1 MADGVRTT
9 EDDPAPAGRRER
21 RTFNMASIA
30 RGKGEGALF
39 RVPKDTKK
47 PLKYWQAVVEL
58 PGRDGERRRK
68 YVRAKDKPTALKK
81 LRTLQKELERVGDLP
96 TASQTLESWLKVWF
110 DEIAVQRIA
119 PKTAAGYKSA
129 IRQHIVPAIGNVRL
143 DKLEPKHARDLTRAI
158 RAKGR
163 SASTALQAHR
173 ILGVALR
180 DAEREGRVTRNV
192 TTLLD
197 APRRAHVS
205 LVTLDAAAG
214 VRILERAAREDVRMG
229 SRWAAALLTGARQGE
244 LLGLEIDRVT
254 DRLDLSWQ
262 LQRLTWSHGC
272 NPRDPEQPRC
282 GRKRGTDCPDRFLR
296 APDDHEHRHLTG
308 GLWLSRPKSRAG
320 WRDIPLVEPLR
331 SIIERRVGVAA
342 QEPNPH
348 GLLWTAERK
357 KTPYVETLRPL
368 DGSPIDPAKDN
379 YAWHA
384 LLASVGVRDARLHD
398 ARHTTATLLYEAN
411 VSEPVIM
418 EILGQSTLSV
428 TRGYRNRGNQRLL
441 GDALSKVSALLTS
454 DVPPHAPE
462 LAAHA

>member
-1 MADGVRTT
+1 MTNRT
-9 EDDPAPAGRRER
+9 
-21 RTFNMASIA
+21 
-30 RGKGEGALF
+30 RGKGEGAVY
-39 RVPKDTKK
+39 RVPADRTL
-47 PLKYWQAVVEL
+47 PLEYWTASIEL
-58 PGRDGERRRK
+58 PGRDGKRRRK
-68 YVRAKDKPTALKK
+68 VVRSKDKATVLKQLRALQ
-81 LRTLQKELERVGDLP
+81 RDLERSGDLP
-96 TASQTLESWLKVWF
+96 TASVTLGAWMKLWY
-110 DEIAVQRIA
+110 DEIAVHRLA

-129 IRQHIVPAIGNVRL
+129 IRQHIIPAIGNVRL
-143 DKLEPKHARDLTRAI
+143 DKLEPKHVRDLNRAI

-163 SASTALQAHR
+163 GASTALQAHR

-197 APRRAHVS
+197 APRRAHVT

-244 LLGLEIDRVT
+244 LLGLEVDRVT

-296 APDDHEHRHLTG
+296 APEDHEHRHLTG

-331 SIIERRVGVAA
+331 SIIERRLIASA
-342 QEPNPH
+342 SEPNPH

-357 KTPYVETLRPL
+357 RTPYVVTLRPL

-384 LLASVGVRDARLHD
+384 LLTSVGVRDARLHD

-411 VSEPVIM
+411 VPEPIIM

-428 TRGYRNRGNQRLL
+428 TRGYRSRGNHALL
-441 GDALSKVSALLTS
+441 GDALAKVSALLTS
-454 DVPPHAPE
+454 DVPPDAPQ